1 MNIVLIYTKLRPTQ
15 TAVLKLNDDGT
26 YTILVNSDKPIDVQ
40 RKGILHEIG
49 HILNDD
55 MFSHANIDL
64 LERMAHAREMN
75 DVEGI
80 NFYTH
85 IIWGELCNTISLS
98 EKRIKGFKSL

>member
-1 MNIVLIYTKLRPTQ
+1 MNINLIYIKLRKTQ

-55 MFSHANIDL
+55 MYSHAHIDL
-64 LERMAHAREMN
+64 LERMAHARHFD

-85 IIWGELCNTISLS
+85 II
-98 EKRIKGFKSL
+98 

>member
-55 MFSHANIDL
+55 MFSQANIDL
-64 LERMAHAREMN
+64 IERMAHTREIEF
-75 DVEGI
+75 EGI

-85 IIWGELCNTISLS
+85 IL
-98 EKRIKGFKSL
+98 

>member
-1 MNIVLIYTKLRPTQ
+1 MNINLIYIKLRKTQ
-15 TAVLKLNDDGT
+15 TAILKLNDDGT

-64 LERMAHAREMN
+64 LERMAHAREIEF
-75 DVEGI
+75 EGI

-85 IIWGELCNTISLS
+85 II
-98 EKRIKGFKSL
+98 

>member
-1 MNIVLIYTKLRPTQ
+1 MNIVLIYTKLRPSQ
-15 TAVLKLNDDGT
+15 NAVLTLNDDGT

-64 LERMAHAREMN
+64 LERMAHAREMEF
-75 DVEGI
+75 DGI

-85 IIWGELCNTISLS
+85 ILWGTLCNTTLQYVKKT
-98 EKRIKGFKSL
+98 EAFKSL

>member
-40 RKGILHEIG
+40 SKGILHEIG

-55 MFSHANIDL
+55 MYSHAHIDL
-64 LERMAHAREMN
+64 IERMAHAREWQN
-75 DVEGI
+75 GFILSFDTCAQRLLCSAKQSGEVL
-80 NFYTH
+80 FY
-85 IIWGELCNTISLS
+85 
-98 EKRIKGFKSL
+98 RRPP

>member
-1 MNIVLIYTKLRPTQ
+1 MNINLIYIKLRKTQ

-55 MFSHANIDL
+55 MYSHAHIDL
-64 LERMAHAREMN
+64 LERMAHARQFD

-98 EKRIKGFKSL
+98 EKKIKGIRL

>member
-15 TAVLKLNDDGT
+15 IAVLKLNDDGT

-64 LERMAHAREMN
+64 LEKMAHAREIEF
-75 DVEGI
+75 DGI

-85 IIWGELCNTISLS
+85 IL
-98 EKRIKGFKSL
+98 

>member
-1 MNIVLIYTKLRPTQ
+1 MRYNIPIRGLSIMNIVLIYTKLRPSQ
-15 TAVLKLNDDGT
+15 NAVLTLNDDGT
-26 YTILVNSDKPIDVQ
+26 YTILVNRDKPIDVQ

-64 LERMAHAREMN
+64 LERMAHAREIEF
-75 DVEGI
+75 EGI

-85 IIWGELCNTISLS
+85 IL
-98 EKRIKGFKSL
+98 

>member
-1 MNIVLIYTKLRPTQ
+1 MNINLIYIKLRKTQ
-15 TAVLKLNDDGT
+15 TAILKLNDDGT

-64 LERMAHAREMN
+64 LEKMAHAREIEF
-75 DVEGI
+75 EGI

-85 IIWGELCNTISLS
+85 IL
-98 EKRIKGFKSL
+98 

>member
-1 MNIVLIYTKLRPTQ
+1 MNINLIYIKLRKTQ

-55 MFSHANIDL
+55 MYSHAHIDL
-64 LERMAHAREMN
+64 IERMAHARQFD
-75 DVEGI
+75 DVDGI

-85 IIWGELCNTISLS
+85 IIWGELCNIIWRFVKKMAIT
-98 EKRIKGFKSL
+98 K

>member
-1 MNIVLIYTKLRPTQ
+1 MNIVLIYTRLRPSQ
-15 TAVLKLNDDGT
+15 NAVLTLNDDGT

-55 MFSHANIDL
+55 MFSQANIDL
-64 LERMAHAREMN
+64 IERMAHTREIEV
-75 DVEGI
+75 DGI

-85 IIWGELCNTISLS
+85 IL
-98 EKRIKGFKSL
+98 

>member
-1 MNIVLIYTKLRPTQ
+1 MNIVLIYTKLRQ
-15 TAVLKLNDDGT
+15 SQNAVLTLNDDGT
-26 YTILVNSDKPIDVQ
+26 YTILVNRDKPIDVQ

-64 LERMAHAREMN
+64 LEKMAHAREIEF
-75 DVEGI
+75 EGI

-85 IIWGELCNTISLS
+85 ILWGTLCNITLQY
-98 EKRIKGFKSL
+98 EKKTKAFKSL

>member
-1 MNIVLIYTKLRPTQ
+1 MCINLIYIKLRKRQ
-15 TAVLKLNDDGT
+15 TAILKLNDDGT

-64 LERMAHAREMN
+64 IERMAHAREIEF
-75 DVEGI
+75 EGI

-85 IIWGELCNTISLS
+85 ILWGELCNTISLS
-98 EKRIKGFKSL
+98 EKRIKDFKSL

>member
-1 MNIVLIYTKLRPTQ
+1 MYNTPIRGLSIMNIVLIYTKLRPTQ
-15 TAVLKLNDDGT
+15 NAILKLNDDGT

-64 LERMAHAREMN
+64 LEKMAHAREIEF
-75 DVEGI
+75 EGI

-85 IIWGELCNTISLS
+85 IL
-98 EKRIKGFKSL
+98 

>member
-64 LERMAHAREMN
+64 LEKMAHAREIEF
-75 DVEGI
+75 DGI

-85 IIWGELCNTISLS
+85 IL
-98 EKRIKGFKSL
+98 

>member
-1 MNIVLIYTKLRPTQ
+1 MNVVLIYTKLRPTQ

-26 YTILVNSDKPIDVQ
+26 YTILVNSDKPIDAQ

-64 LERMAHAREMN
+64 LERMAHAREIEFE
-75 DVEGI
+75 DI

-85 IIWGELCNTISLS
+85 IL
-98 EKRIKGFKSL
+98 

>member
-1 MNIVLIYTKLRPTQ
+1 MNVVLIYTKLRPTQ

-26 YTILVNSDKPIDVQ
+26 YTILVNSDKPVDVQ

-55 MFSHANIDL
+55 MYSHANVDL
-64 LERMAHAREMN
+64 IVRLAHGREM
-75 DVEGI
+75 DHVEGI

-85 IIWGELCNTISLS
+85 ILWGELCNTISLS
-98 EKRIKGFKSL
+98 EKKIKGFKS

>member
-1 MNIVLIYTKLRPTQ
+1 MNINLIYIKLRKTQ

-55 MFSHANIDL
+55 MYSHAHIDL
-64 LERMAHAREMN
+64 LERMAHARQF
-75 DVEGI
+75 DAVEGI

-85 IIWGELCNTISLS
+85 II
-98 EKRIKGFKSL
+98 

>member
-1 MNIVLIYTKLRPTQ
+1 MNINLIYIKLRKTQ

-55 MFSHANIDL
+55 MYSHAHIDL
-64 LERMAHAREMN
+64 LERMAHARQFD

-85 IIWGELCNTISLS
+85 IIWGELCNSIQQFGG
-98 EKRIKGFKSL
+98 RIEAIKL

>member
-15 TAVLKLNDDGT
+15 NAVLKLNDDGT

-55 MFSHANIDL
+55 M
-64 LERMAHAREMN
+64 
-75 DVEGI
+75 
-80 NFYTH
+80 
-85 IIWGELCNTISLS
+85 
-98 EKRIKGFKSL
+98 

>member
-1 MNIVLIYTKLRPTQ
+1 MYNIPIRGLSIMNIVLIYTKLRPTQ

-40 RKGILHEIG
+40 RKGILHELG
-49 HILNDD
+49 HIIHDD
-55 MFSHANIDL
+55 MYSNANIDL
-64 LERMAHAREMN
+64 IERMAHARQFD

-85 IIWGELCNTISLS
+85 II
-98 EKRIKGFKSL
+98 

>member
-1 MNIVLIYTKLRPTQ
+1 MNVVLIYTKLRPTQ

-64 LERMAHAREMN
+64 IERMAHAREIEFE
-75 DVEGI
+75 DI

-85 IIWGELCNTISLS
+85 IL
-98 EKRIKGFKSL
+98 

>member
-1 MNIVLIYTKLRPTQ
+1 MRYNTPIGGLSIMNIVLIYTKLRPTQ
-15 TAVLKLNDDGT
+15 NAVLKLNDDGT

-55 MFSHANIDL
+55 MFSQANIDL
-64 LERMAHAREMN
+64 LEKMAHAREIEF
-75 DVEGI
+75 EGI

-85 IIWGELCNTISLS
+85 IL
-98 EKRIKGFKSL
+98 

>member
-1 MNIVLIYTKLRPTQ
+1 MNINLIYIKLRKTQ

-55 MFSHANIDL
+55 MYSL
-64 LERMAHAREMN
+64 
-75 DVEGI
+75 
-80 NFYTH
+80 TH
-85 IIWGELCNTISLS
+85 TLICWNAWLMQGNLTM
-98 EKRIKGFKSL
+98 

>member
-1 MNIVLIYTKLRPTQ
+1 MNINLIYIKLRKTQ
-15 TAVLKLNDDGT
+15 TAILKLNDDGT

-55 MFSHANIDL
+55 MYSQAHIDL
-64 LERMAHAREMN
+64 IERMAHARQFD

-85 IIWGELCNTISLS
+85 IIGGELCSSIQQFG
-98 EKRIKGFKSL
+98 ERIKAIRL

>member
-1 MNIVLIYTKLRPTQ
+1 MNINLIYIKLRKTQ
-15 TAVLKLNDDGT
+15 TVVLKLNDDGT

-55 MFSHANIDL
+55 MYSHAHIDL
-64 LERMAHAREMN
+64 LERMAHARQFD

-85 IIWGELCNTISLS
+85 II
-98 EKRIKGFKSL
+98 

>member
-1 MNIVLIYTKLRPTQ
+1 MNINLIYIKLRKTQ

-55 MFSHANIDL
+55 MYSHAHIDL
-64 LERMAHAREMN
+64 LERMAHARQFD

-85 IIWGELCNTISLS
+85 IIWGELCSTISLS
-98 EKRIKGFKSL
+98 EKRIKGIKL

>member
-1 MNIVLIYTKLRPTQ
+1 MNINLIYIKLRKTQ
-15 TAVLKLNDDGT
+15 TAILKLNDDGT

-64 LERMAHAREMN
+64 LERMAHARQFD

-85 IIWGELCNTISLS
+85 II
-98 EKRIKGFKSL
+98 

>member
-1 MNIVLIYTKLRPTQ
+1 MNINLIYIKLRKTQ

-49 HILNDD
+49 HILNND
-55 MFSHANIDL
+55 MYSQAHIDL
-64 LERMAHAREMN
+64 LERMAHARQFD

-85 IIWGELCNTISLS
+85 II
-98 EKRIKGFKSL
+98 

>member
-1 MNIVLIYTKLRPTQ
+1 MNIVLIYTKLRPSQ
-15 TAVLKLNDDGT
+15 NAVLKLNDDGT
-26 YTILVNSDKPIDVQ
+26 YTILVNSDKPSDVQ

-64 LERMAHAREMN
+64 LERMAHAREIEF
-75 DVEGI
+75 EGI

-85 IIWGELCNTISLS
+85 ILWGTLCNTTLQ
-98 EKRIKGFKSL
+98 

>member
-1 MNIVLIYTKLRPTQ
+1 MYNTPIRGLSIMNIVLIYTKLRPTQ
-15 TAVLKLNDDGT
+15 NAVLTLNDDGT
-26 YTILVNSDKPIDVQ
+26 YTILVNRDKPIDVQ

-64 LERMAHAREMN
+64 LEKMAHAREIEF
-75 DVEGI
+75 EGI

-85 IIWGELCNTISLS
+85 IL
-98 EKRIKGFKSL
+98 

>member
-1 MNIVLIYTKLRPTQ
+1 MNINLIYIKLRKTQ
-15 TAVLKLNDDGT
+15 TAILKLNDDGT

-55 MFSHANIDL
+55 MYSQAHIDL
-64 LERMAHAREMN
+64 IERMAHARQFD
-75 DVEGI
+75 DVDGI

-85 IIWGELCNTISLS
+85 IIWGELCNIIWRFVKKMAIT
-98 EKRIKGFKSL
+98 K